1 MFSQSD
7 APDGVFFIFSHL
19 KKKKIACSMQQAQG
33 SIGKGVWSS
42 SLAERLQWSASIS
55 PAASL
60 LASCQTER

>member
-1 MFSQSD
+1 
-7 APDGVFFIFSHL
+7 
-19 KKKKIACSMQQAQG
+19 MQQAQG